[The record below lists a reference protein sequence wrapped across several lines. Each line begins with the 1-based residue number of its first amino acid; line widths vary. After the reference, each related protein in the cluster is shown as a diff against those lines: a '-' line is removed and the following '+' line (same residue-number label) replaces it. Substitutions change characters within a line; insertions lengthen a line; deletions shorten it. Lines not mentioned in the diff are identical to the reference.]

1 LRVRVLERAAE
12 LGEIGAGIQLGPNA
26 FCAFDALGIG
36 DRVVQEKL
44 GLFREERSSA
54 PCEPM

>member
-1 LRVRVLERAAE
+1 MGTPTKDPVLV
-12 LGEIGAGIQLGPNA
+12 AGGGLVPA
-26 FCAFDALGIG
+26 G
-36 DRVVQEKL
+36 DRVVQEKQ